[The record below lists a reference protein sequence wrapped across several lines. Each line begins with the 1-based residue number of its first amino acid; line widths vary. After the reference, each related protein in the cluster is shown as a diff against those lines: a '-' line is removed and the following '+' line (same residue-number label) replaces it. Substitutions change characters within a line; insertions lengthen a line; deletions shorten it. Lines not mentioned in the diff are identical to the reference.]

1 MVTARPWHEAVKYE
15 AVASATLVER
25 ASLIVKTQ
33 SGVRGVLMGYPTVT
47 YYDNDGNLREHT
59 FDFSS
64 VSVYGHRVAVSVV
77 ENEEAEKALIPLIDL
92 LNRRGLR
99 GIGSEGTVA
108 RLADCARIWT
118 EKDVSQKQLQVAH
131 EILLS
136 RMEAEQ
142 ADVDYTKKL
151 IETMRLPVRL
161 SKLLEYAERPQM
173 RRHSIWRLVDEGFL
187 KVLPIDIGSIDHITI
202 FRD

>member
-1 MVTARPWHEAVKYE
+1 MKYE

-47 YYDNDGNLREHT
+47 YYDTDGNLREHT